1 MSEAI
6 VNIIDDDNGMRRS
19 LAYLMASVDMPCRTW
34 ESAVRFLVEAD
45 LDAPGV
51 IVTDVRMPQM
61 TGLDLARQ
69 LKARGSKLPIIVMT
83 GHGDIA
89 LAVEAMKAG
98 AVEFLEKPFE
108 EAILLEA
115 IRTALATPRAQ
126 ADGDPEKDRLRA
138 IFEKLSPRE
147 NDVLKGVV
155 EGKMNKVI
163 AFELG
168 ISPRTVEVY
177 RANMMQK
184 TQARSL
190 SELVKMVMLARN

>member
-1 MSEAI
+1 MGEVI
-6 VNIIDDDNGMRRS
+6 VNVIDDDEGMRRS
-19 LAYLMASVDMPCRTW
+19 LSYLMASIDMPCRTW
-34 ESAVRFLVEAD
+34 ESAVRFLIEAD

-89 LAVEAMKAG
+89 LAVEAMKVG
-98 AVEFLEKPFE
+98 VVEFLEKPFE
-108 EAILLEA
+108 EEILLEA
-115 IRTALATPRAQ
+115 IRSALAGPAPSV
-126 ADGDPEKDRLRA
+126 DGDPEKERLRV
-138 IFEKLSPRE
+138 IFDKLSPRE
-147 NDVLKGVV
+147 NDVLNGVV
-155 EGKMNKVI
+155 DGKMNKVI

-184 TQARSL
+184 TQARTL
-190 SELVKMVMLARN
+190 SELIKMVMLART

>member
-115 IRTALATPRAQ
+115 IRAALATPRAL

-147 NDVLKGVV
+147 NDVLNGVV

-184 TQARSL
+184 TQARTL
-190 SELVKMVMLARN
+190 SELIKMVMLAHN

>member
-108 EAILLEA
+108 EATLLEA
-115 IRTALATPRAQ
+115 IRAALATPRAL

-147 NDVLKGVV
+147 NDVLNGVV

-184 TQARSL
+184 TQARTL
-190 SELVKMVMLARN
+190 SELIKMVMLAHN

>member
-1 MSEAI
+1 
-6 VNIIDDDNGMRRS
+6 
-19 LAYLMASVDMPCRTW
+19 
-34 ESAVRFLVEAD
+34 
-45 LDAPGV
+45 
-51 IVTDVRMPQM
+51 M

-115 IRTALATPRAQ
+115 IRAALATPRAL

-147 NDVLKGVV
+147 NDVLNGVV

-184 TQARSL
+184 TQARTL
-190 SELVKMVMLARN
+190 SELIKMVMLAHN

>member
-1 MSEAI
+1 MGEAI
-6 VNIIDDDNGMRRS
+6 VNVIDDDDGMRRS
-19 LAYLMASVDMPCRTW
+19 LAYLLESADIPCRTW
-34 ESAVRFLVEAD
+34 DSAVRFLIEAD
-45 LDAPGV
+45 LDGPGL

-61 TGLDLARQ
+61 TGLDLTRQ
-69 LKARGSKLPIIVMT
+69 LKARGCKLPIIVMT

-89 LAVEAMKAG
+89 LAVEAMKVG
-98 AVEFLEKPFE
+98 VIEFLEKPFE
-108 EAILLEA
+108 EAILLDA
-115 IRTALATPRAQ
+115 IRSAMAGPAPTT
-126 ADGDPEKDRLRA
+126 GENPEKDRLRA

-147 NDVLKGVV
+147 QDVLAGVA

-184 TQARSL
+184 TQARTL
-190 SELVKMVMLARN
+190 SELIKMVMLART

>member
-1 MSEAI
+1 MAEAT
-6 VNIIDDDNGMRRS
+6 VNIIDDDEGMRRS
-19 LAYLMASVDMPCRTW
+19 LAYLMASVDIPCRTW
-34 ESAVRFLVEAD
+34 ESAVRFLIEAD
-45 LDAPGV
+45 LETPGV

-98 AVEFLEKPFE
+98 VVEFLEKPFE
-108 EAILLEA
+108 EDTLLEA
-115 IRTALATPRAQ
+115 IRTALAGPAPQ
-126 ADGDPEKDRLRA
+126 ADSDPEKARLRT

-147 NDVLKGVV
+147 NDVLNGVV

-184 TQARSL
+184 TQARTL
-190 SELVKMVMLARN
+190 SELIKMVMLART